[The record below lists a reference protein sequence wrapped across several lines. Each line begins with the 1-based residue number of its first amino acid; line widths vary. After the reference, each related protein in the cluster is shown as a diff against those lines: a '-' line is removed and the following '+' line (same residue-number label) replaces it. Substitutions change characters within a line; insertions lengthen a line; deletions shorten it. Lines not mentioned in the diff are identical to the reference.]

1 TKYEWILDNVP
12 NCRER
17 VENGDVLMGT
27 MDSWLIWKLTTGKS
41 FTTDPTNADSSFLWN
56 PMSGEWIP
64 ETASIIQF
72 PVERI
77 AQLVSS
83 SEVYGVTDKD
93 LFDVEIPIAALTGDQ
108 QAAMYGHLATERGEG
123 KASYGTS
130 VMVDVNTG
138 TDRIE

>member
-1 TKYEWILDNVP
+1 LY
-12 NCRER
+12 
-17 VENGDVLMGT
+17 NGDVLMRSN
-27 MDSWLIWKLTTGKS
+27 DSWIMWKLTNGIL
-41 FTTDPTNADSSFLWN
+41 FITDQANAVSSFLCN
-56 PMSGEWIP
+56 PMSGEWMP

-72 PVERI
+72 PVERL

-123 KASYGTS
+123 KASYGT
-130 VMVDVNTG
+130 
-138 TDRIE
+138 